1 MTSYVIRR
9 LLLFIPTAIGVSL
22 IIFFLL
28 HIIPG
33 DYATT
38 VVLGGED
45 RANLATEEE
54 IQRVREKLGLDR
66 NVFVQYRDWALNFV
80 TGDLGQSLTNRQ
92 SVAERMQPRILVSA
106 QLAFMA
112 VAIAVVLAIPFGVIS
127 AVRQDT
133 LIDYGLRLFSMIFE
147 SMPNFWL
154 GLLLLVA
161 LAIIFDWKPP
171 ISYKDLWEDPWTNL
185 QIMIFPALVVG
196 SRSSAGMLR
205 MTRSSVLEVLREDYV
220 RTAQAKGL
228 HRAKVLFVHV
238 LRNAL
243 LPVTTLAG
251 FEVVILFG
259 GQVVI
264 EQVFQIPGLGQ
275 LLVQAVA
282 GRDTPV
288 IQSIIMFIAM
298 VVLLANL
305 VVDLMYSLLDPRIRY
320 S

>member
-9 LLLFIPTAIGVSL
+9 LLLFIPTAVGVSL

-66 NVFVQYRDWALNFV
+66 NVFVQYRDWALNFI

-106 QLAFMA
+106 QLAIMA
-112 VAIAVVLAIPFGVIS
+112 VVIAVVVAIPFGVIS

-133 LIDYGLRLFSMIFE
+133 LIDYGLRFFSMIFE

-171 ISYKDLWEDPWTNL
+171 ISYRDLWEDPWTNL
-185 QIMIFPALVVG
+185 QIMLFPALVVG

>member
-1 MTSYVIRR
+1 
-9 LLLFIPTAIGVSL
+9 
-22 IIFFLL
+22 
-28 HIIPG
+28 
-33 DYATT
+33 
-38 VVLGGED
+38 
-45 RANLATEEE
+45 
-54 IQRVREKLGLDR
+54 
-66 NVFVQYRDWALNFV
+66 
-80 TGDLGQSLTNRQ
+80 
-92 SVAERMQPRILVSA
+92 
-106 QLAFMA
+106 
-112 VAIAVVLAIPFGVIS
+112 
-127 AVRQDT
+127 
-133 LIDYGLRLFSMIFE
+133 MIFE

-161 LAIIFDWKPP
+161 LAIVFDWKPP
-171 ISYKDLWEDPWTNL
+171 ISYRDLWEDPWTNL
-185 QIMIFPALVVG
+185 QVMFFPALVVG
-196 SRSSAGMLR
+196 SRASAGMLR

-220 RTAQAKGL
+220 RTAHAKGL
-228 HRAKVLFVHV
+228 QHVRILFVHV

-275 LLVQAVA
+275 LLVQTVA

-305 VVDLMYSLLDPRIRY
+305 VVDLLYGLLDPRIRY

>member
-1 MTSYVIRR
+1 MTGYLFRR
-9 LLLFIPTAIGVSL
+9 LLLFIPTAIGVS
-22 IIFFLL
+22 IVIFFLL

-45 RANLATEEE
+45 RANLATEAE
-54 IQRVREKLGLDR
+54 IQRVREQLGLDR
-66 NVFVQYRDWALNFV
+66 HIVIQYRDWAMNFL

-106 QLAFMA
+106 QLAIMA
-112 VAIAVVLAIPFGVIS
+112 VLIATVVAIPCGVIA
-127 AVRQDT
+127 AVRQDS
-133 LIDYGLRLFSMIFE
+133 LIDYGLRFFSMIFE

-154 GLLLLVA
+154 GLLLLVV
-161 LAIIFDWKPP
+161 LAIVFDWKPP
-171 ISYKDLWEDPWTNL
+171 ISYADLWEEPWTNL

-196 SRSSAGMLR
+196 ARSSAGMLR

-220 RTAQAKGL
+220 RTAHAKGL
-228 HRAKVLFVHV
+228 QQAKILFIHV

-275 LLVQAVA
+275 LLVQAVT
-282 GRDTPV
+282 GRDTPL
-288 IQSIIMFIAM
+288 IQAIIMFIAV

-305 VVDLMYSLLDPRIRY
+305 VVDLLYGLLDPRIRY
-320 S
+320 A

>member
-1 MTSYVIRR
+1 MTGYLFRR
-9 LLLFIPTAIGVSL
+9 LLLFIPTAIGVS
-22 IIFFLL
+22 IVIFFLL

-54 IQRVREKLGLDR
+54 IQRVREQLGLDR
-66 NVFVQYRDWALNFV
+66 HIVIQYRDWAMNFL

-106 QLAFMA
+106 QLAIMA
-112 VAIAVVLAIPFGVIS
+112 VIIATVLAIPCGVIA
-127 AVRQDT
+127 AVRQDS
-133 LIDYGLRLFSMIFE
+133 LIDYGLRFFSMIFE

-154 GLLLLVA
+154 GLLLLVV
-161 LAIIFDWKPP
+161 LAVVFDWKPP
-171 ISYKDLWEDPWTNL
+171 ISYRDLWEAPWTNL

-228 HRAKVLFVHV
+228 HRARILFIHV

-275 LLVQAVA
+275 LLVQAVT
-282 GRDTPV
+282 GRDTPL
-288 IQSIIMFIAM
+288 IQAIIMFIAV

-305 VVDLMYSLLDPRIRY
+305 VVDLLYGLLDPRIRY
-320 S
+320 A

>member
-1 MTSYVIRR
+1 M
-9 LLLFIPTAIGVSL
+9 
-22 IIFFLL
+22 
-28 HIIPG
+28 
-33 DYATT
+33 
-38 VVLGGED
+38 
-45 RANLATEEE
+45 
-54 IQRVREKLGLDR
+54 
-66 NVFVQYRDWALNFV
+66 
-80 TGDLGQSLTNRQ
+80 RQ
-92 SVAERMQPRILVSA
+92 HEP
-106 QLAFMA
+106 
-112 VAIAVVLAIPFGVIS
+112 AIPCGVIS
-127 AVRQDT
+127 AVKQDS
-133 LIDYGLRLFSMIFE
+133 LVDYGLRFFSMIFE

-161 LAIIFDWKPP
+161 LSIIFEWKPP
-171 ISYKDLWEDPWTNL
+171 ISYRDLWEDPWANL
-185 QIMIFPALVVG
+185 QIMFFPALVVG
-196 SRSSAGMLR
+196 ARSSAGMLR

-228 HRAKVLFVHV
+228 HRVRILFVHV

-282 GRDTPV
+282 GRDTPL
-288 IQSIIMFIAM
+288 IQAIIMFIAV

-305 VVDLMYSLLDPRIRY
+305 VVDLLYGLLDPRICY
-320 S
+320 V